1 MASSGKFETVMID
14 SLESVTKHGLVK
26 IGGSFSGEVPYRYI
40 GAMNLTSQDEFNQKD
55 ATS

>member
-1 MASSGKFETVMID
+1 MAASGKFETVMID